1 MVSERRNFGRVQFGR
16 GYSARIMAID
26 GTWEREVRIGDVSE
40 VGAKLF
46 INGSVVGIDT
56 REFFLVLSTTGS
68 AHRRCERVW
77 INGDEIGVRFLRD
90 QPTHAPRRGRS
101 RADHHAHTDESDRQR

>member
-101 RADHHAHTDESDRQR
+101 RADHHANTDGSDQQR

>member
-16 GYSARIMAID
+16 GYNARIMAID

-40 VGAKLF
+40 VGAKLTV
-46 INGSVVGIDT
+46 NGTVSGIDT

-77 INGDEIGVRFLRD
+77 LDGDKIGVRFLRD
-90 QPTHAPRRGRS
+90 QPTHQPRRS
-101 RADHHAHTDESDRQR
+101 RARADTSADGSGQSR